1 MSPSPEREA
10 RQNIDLGLEAAGWA
24 IQDRGTMNLAAAPGV
39 AVREFKMAKGHGFA
53 DYLLFVNGKA
63 VGALEAKPAGYRLAN
78 VELQAGKYA
87 TGLPAGL
94 NPPVNPLPF
103 LYLSTGV
110 ETRFINGLDPDPKT
124 RAISANLSHIH
135 RPETLVEWIAAET
148 LDEWVKRL
156 HAEGTGFHTAADDT
170 RPASFRARLQTMPPL
185 EPGTLYP
192 NQVEAVI
199 NLEQSLR
206 RNRPRALIQ
215 MATGSGKTKAAI
227 TAIYRLIKFG
237 GARRVLFLVDRTN
250 LGEQAEKEFQAYRAP
265 GVNRKFTEL
274 YNVQRLASNSIM
286 DSSRVVIATI
296 QRVYS
301 MLKGEPDLDPAAEL
315 ASQFETGGAGM
326 SEPLPVVYNAAFPP
340 EYFDVVVIDEVH
352 RSIYT
357 LWRQVVEYFD
367 AFLVGLTATPSQ
379 QTLGFFNKNLVM
391 EYDHERAVA
400 DGVNVDFEV
409 YKIRTKI
416 TEGGSS
422 VEAHPDTMLGYRN
435 RQTRAL
441 RWEKPDEDLTYD
453 SNELGRRV
461 VAKGQIRTGDP
472 YGYL

>member
-1 MSPSPEREA
+1 
-10 RQNIDLGLEAAGWA
+10 
-24 IQDRGTMNLAAAPGV
+24 
-39 AVREFKMAKGHGFA
+39 
-53 DYLLFVNGKA
+53 
-63 VGALEAKPAGYRLAN
+63 
-78 VELQAGKYA
+78 
-87 TGLPAGL
+87 
-94 NPPVNPLPF
+94 
-103 LYLSTGV
+103 
-110 ETRFINGLDPDPKT
+110 
-124 RAISANLSHIH
+124 
-135 RPETLVEWIAAET
+135 
-148 LDEWVKRL
+148 
-156 HAEGTGFHTAADDT
+156 
-170 RPASFRARLQTMPPL
+170 
-185 EPGTLYP
+185 
-192 NQVEAVI
+192 
-199 NLEQSLR
+199 
-206 RNRPRALIQ
+206 
-215 MATGSGKTKAAI
+215 
-227 TAIYRLIKFG
+227 
-237 GARRVLFLVDRTN
+237 
-250 LGEQAEKEFQAYRAP
+250 
-265 GVNRKFTEL
+265 
-274 YNVQRLASNSIM
+274 M

-315 ASQFETGGAGM
+315 ASQFETSGAGM
-326 SEPLPVVYNAAFPP
+326 SEPLPVVYNATFPP

-441 RWEKPDEDLTYD
+441 RWEKPDEDLTGGAIDLHRSRSYARG
-453 SNELGRRV
+453 GRLCGVDQAGLAVSTEVGVKGWRTSG
-461 VAKGQIRTGDP
+461 VALMAPSADGPR
-472 YGYL
+472 